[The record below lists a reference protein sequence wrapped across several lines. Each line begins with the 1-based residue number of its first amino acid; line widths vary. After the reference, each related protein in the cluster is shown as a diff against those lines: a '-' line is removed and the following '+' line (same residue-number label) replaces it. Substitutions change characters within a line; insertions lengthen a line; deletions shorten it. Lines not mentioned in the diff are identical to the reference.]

1 MKEMGKGCKPCATS
15 ALCQYFSM
23 RLTPSFYLGF
33 YLEAMHN
40 LGTLQGLRLWA
51 DALLLSRILPV
62 SHAQPRHSSRASVVG
77 CRTPSLTSLTCKP
90 CTTSA
95 LKMPRLW
102 AVALLLSRI
111 LPVSHAQPR
120 H

>member
-51 DALLLSRILPV
+51 
-62 SHAQPRHSSRASVVG
+62 
-77 CRTPSLTSLTCKP
+77 
-90 CTTSA
+90 
-95 LKMPRLW
+95 
-102 AVALLLSRI
+102 VALLL
-111 LPVSHAQPR
+111 
-120 H
+120 

>member
-51 DALLLSRILPV
+51 
-62 SHAQPRHSSRASVVG
+62 
-77 CRTPSLTSLTCKP
+77 
-90 CTTSA
+90 
-95 LKMPRLW
+95 
-102 AVALLLSRI
+102 VALLLLRL
-111 LPVSHAQPR
+111 LPVSLAQPQSSPSTFLCG
-120 H
+120 

>member
-51 DALLLSRILPV
+51 
-62 SHAQPRHSSRASVVG
+62 
-77 CRTPSLTSLTCKP
+77 
-90 CTTSA
+90 
-95 LKMPRLW
+95 
-102 AVALLLSRI
+102 VALLLSRI
-111 LPVSHAQPR
+111 LPVSHAQPLLFPKAFLCG
-120 H
+120 

>member
-51 DALLLSRILPV
+51 VALLLSRILPV

-77 CRTPSLTSLTCKP
+77 CRTPSLTHFTCKP

-95 LKMPRLW
+95 LFKGFGCG
-102 AVALLLSRI
+102 LSHSF
-111 LPVSHAQPR
+111 SHAFYL
-120 H
+120 